1 MSDVVIGPD
10 NLARCPWVGSAADYV
25 EYHDLEWGRPLK
37 GDDAMF
43 ERVCLEAFQSGL
55 SWITILRKRPAF
67 RAAYA
72 GFSIAKVAEF
82 DDKDVARLMADE
94 GIVRNRAKIAAS
106 ITNARAAAALPD
118 GLSALIWA
126 HAPKPGPAPRRTD
139 KIPAVTDASTAL
151 AKSLKKAGFSFV
163 GPTTSYA
170 LMQACGLVNDHLAD
184 CHVRLA
190 AK

>member
-10 NLARCPWVGSAADYV
+10 KLARCPWVGSAQDYV

-37 GDDAMF
+37 GDDALF

-55 SWITILRKRPAF
+55 SWLTILRKRPAF

-82 DDKDVARLMADE
+82 DDKDVARLLADE

-106 ITNARAAAALPD
+106 INNARAAAALPD

-126 HAPKPGPAPRRTD
+126 HAPKPGPAPRGTD

-151 AKSLKKAGFSFV
+151 AKALKKAGFSFV
-163 GPTTSYA
+163 GPTTCYA

-190 AK
+190 AR